1 MSFIRCP
8 LGVDVVKSI
17 ANRKMNIDDEL
28 NKFDEKVNEKCNR
41 ALDLAEQMKSAALG
55 LKETSNKFRSMPN
68 AFLNMNQSDGIIS
81 IDDCNKL
88 AGDTDELS
96 RELESQGAGFYG
108 DIFLLHFLHQNCCIL
123 HQNCCI
129 FTPKL
134 LYFYTRIFCI
144 LYTKIV
150 AFFTPKFLHFL
161 HQNCCIFIPI
171 FLHQNC
177 CIFYTKIVAFFTPKL
192 LHFLHQFFYTK
203 IFALFCT
210 PNVCIFTPTF
220 LHFYTNIFCI
230 FTPKFLNFYAKNFC
244 FFTEVLALLKNG
256 AVAKLLIRLSGV
268 LYDTK
273 DRDTIITISLCWIHQ
288 PEVNDN
294 FYTITEETLRTFI

>member
-177 CIFYTKIVAFFTPKL
+177 CIFYIKIVAFFTPKL
-192 LHFLHQFFYTK
+192 LHFYTNFFTLKFLLYFAPQMFAFLHQ
-203 IFALFCT
+203 
-210 PNVCIFTPTF
+210 
-220 LHFYTNIFCI
+220 HFCI
-230 FTPKFLNFYAKNFC
+230 FIPTFFAFLHQNF
-244 FFTEVLALLKNG
+244 
-256 AVAKLLIRLSGV
+256 
-268 LYDTK
+268 
-273 DRDTIITISLCWIHQ
+273 
-288 PEVNDN
+288 
-294 FYTITEETLRTFI
+294 